1 MNVKPLG
8 LALVATLSW
17 GSIVQAADVKV
28 LASNS
33 VRTMLEDIAPLY
45 ERASGHRVTLGFG
58 TSAQVAKRVLAGE
71 AADLLV
77 VTLDV
82 VDELTKA
89 GKLAPGASVA
99 IARSLMGVGIRT
111 GAPRPEV
118 GTPAALRATLLAV
131 KSVTFSDP
139 ATGAASGV
147 HTVKIFEQ
155 LGIADAMK
163 PKIKIAQGGRGAMEL
178 LAKGEVDIGL
188 TFISEII
195 TEPGVEVVG
204 PLPPSA
210 AALFVFSQN
219 CGGL

>member
-17 GSIVQAADVKV
+17 GSIVQAGDVKV

-58 TSAQVAKRVLAGE
+58 TSAHVAQRVLAGE

-77 VTLDV
+77 VTPDV

-99 IARSLMGVGIRT
+99 IARSL
-111 GAPRPEV
+111 
-118 GTPAALRATLLAV
+118 
-131 KSVTFSDP
+131 
-139 ATGAASGV
+139 
-147 HTVKIFEQ
+147 
-155 LGIADAMK
+155 
-163 PKIKIAQGGRGAMEL
+163 
-178 LAKGEVDIGL
+178 
-188 TFISEII
+188 
-195 TEPGVEVVG
+195 
-204 PLPPSA
+204 
-210 AALFVFSQN
+210 
-219 CGGL
+219 